1 MIFQLHNIQ
10 YHFFGLQTKFTL
22 LKQQITIIV
31 ICCSNT
37 VNLVWRPKHS
47 IEYCVTGKS
56 SFFSHK
62 PHLVCVCVFFLTS
75 FFSAPSRLCW
85 HFKKLIQHLLTCK
98 HGTFFVFVSSILD
111 IQRWYGLFKIMFRK
125 VQKVLNGLLLTEEK
139 YTLLWKWSMI
149 QKISVYLN
157 VVLKHNIDFQ
167 QQGFS
172 IVSYTQKGPCQY
184 IFCDKI
190 KYCDM
195 TLCHAGDRVIY

>member
-1 MIFQLHNIQ
+1 M
-10 YHFFGLQTKFTL
+10 
-22 LKQQITIIV
+22 
-31 ICCSNT
+31 
-37 VNLVWRPKHS
+37 
-47 IEYCVTGKS
+47 
-56 SFFSHK
+56 
-62 PHLVCVCVFFLTS
+62 
-75 FFSAPSRLCW
+75 
-85 HFKKLIQHLLTCK
+85 CK
-98 HGTFFVFVSSILD
+98 HGTFFVFIRSILD

-125 VQKVLNGLLLTEEK
+125 VQKVLNGRLLTEEK

-157 VVLKHNIDFQ
+157 VVLKHNINFQ